1 MQVSD
6 WAAAATAVGTL
17 VLAVA
22 TFSSV
27 RSANRAGRNAE
38 RAINVGLRPVLFA
51 SRPHE
56 TLQKIRWGDDH
67 WTVLPN
73 GQASLEEKD
82 GVIYMAISL
91 LNVGSGIAVLHGWRV
106 DTSQILHAHASLE
119 EMQHMAGLARP
130 GPGTF
135 RPQTRDLYAPPG
147 DISFWHAAIRTAD
160 DPDRR
165 RVEEALAGP
174 RPLIL
179 ELLYSDQEGG
189 QRTISRFSISR
200 YGDEKD
206 VWYPSVVRHWYLDGE
221 NPR

>member
-1 MQVSD
+1 VQVSD

-56 TLQKIRWGDDH
+56 TVQKIRWGDDH

-73 GQASLEEKD
+73 GQATVEEKD
-82 GVIYMAISL
+82 GVIYLAISL

-106 DTSQILHAHASLE
+106 DTTEILDAHASFE

-130 GPGTF
+130 DPATF
-135 RPQTRDLYAPPG
+135 RPQTRDMYAPPG
-147 DISFWHAAIRTAD
+147 DVSFWHAAIRTAN
-160 DPDRR
+160 DPDRE
-165 RVEEALAGP
+165 RVGAAIAGP
-174 RPLIL
+174 QPLII

-189 QRTISRFSISR
+189 QRTISRFSVTR
-200 YGDEKD
+200 YGNDHD
-206 VWYPSVVRHWYLDGE
+206 VWYPSVVRHWYLDDGVH
-221 NPR
+221 R